1 MRTRVG
7 YAGGTHPDP
16 TYHDLGDH
24 TEAFQ
29 LDFDPALVSYDE
41 LLAMFWKSHRAER
54 APSSQQYMAAI
65 FAAPEHEAAA
75 HTSRPAGARTPVI
88 TGTRAR
94 FYLAEDYHQKYYLRH
109 TPDLMREFE
118 GLDAPAFVESPR
130 AAKLNGEAWQRR
142 VSGASGK
149 VR

>member
-29 LDFDPALVSYDE
+29 LDFDPAVITYDE
-41 LLAMFWKSHRAER
+41 LLAMFWTSHKPDRASYSR
-54 APSSQQYMAAI
+54 QYMAAV
-65 FAAPEHEAAA
+65 FATPAQEAAA
-75 HTSRPAGARTPVI
+75 LASRPAGARTPVI
-88 TGTRAR
+88 TGTP

-109 TPDLMREFE
+109 TPDLWREVA
-118 GLDAPAFVESPR
+118 GLTEKELVDSPR
-130 AAKLNGEAWQRR
+130 AAKLNGEAWSRR
-142 VSGASGK
+142 MSGVRGK
-149 VR
+149 LA